1 MALLTFEVRSTSTP
15 SYLHRLPNPGSKIR
29 PQPAIDHYRT
39 LCQPF
44 TTTAFAKRAFRCSA
58 LAVRN
63 TLPQTVINS
72 DSVAVFTARR
82 YASAVRYML
91 WPRVRLPVC
100 VCVCLSQVGVRPSY
114 SSGRPRLR
122 RRRTARPEQS
132 AGRDPSQVIAGRLQT
147 LSENLL
153 LYPVFY

>member
-1 MALLTFEVRSTSTP
+1 MALLTFEVCSTSTP

-29 PQPAIDHYRT
+29 PQPAIDHHTT

-44 TTTAFAKRAFRCSA
+44 TTTTFAKRTFRCSA
-58 LAVRN
+58 PAVWN
-63 TLPQTVINS
+63 SLPQTVLNS

-82 YASAVRYML
+82 YASAVHAMAL
-91 WPRVRLPVC
+91 CPSACLC
-100 VCVCLSQVGVRPSY
+100 LSVCLSQVGVRPSY

-132 AGRDPSQVIAGRLQT
+132 ARRDPSQLISGRLQT